1 MHFEKHDMRGHHYN
15 WDNEVSKGIFTGSP
29 TRRFFNRFNGDQV
42 LFIINFY
49 ASAFERSSL
58 QECLKIEDLITH
70 QLPPEA
76 KSEISV
82 FNWLRAAT

>member
-1 MHFEKHDMRGHHYN
+1 MHFEKQNLRGHHYN
-15 WDNEVSKGIFTGSP
+15 WNNDGGRISFIGNP

-49 ASAFERSSL
+49 ASVYERYSL

-70 QLPPEA
+70 QLPEEA

-82 FNWLRAAT
+82 FNWLRSTT